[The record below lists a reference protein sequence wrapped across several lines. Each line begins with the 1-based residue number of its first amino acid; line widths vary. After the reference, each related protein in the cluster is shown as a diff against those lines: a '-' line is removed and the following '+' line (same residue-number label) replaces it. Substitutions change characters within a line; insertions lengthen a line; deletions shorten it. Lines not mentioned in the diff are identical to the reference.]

1 MAKDKRSFI
10 LYMDQ
15 RGIFD
20 KLNDEQAGKL
30 IKHIYS
36 YCADEDPEA
45 EFIIDIA
52 FEGIKQSLKRDLKKY
67 NVYIDKQRENGRKGG
82 RPKKTQK
89 TQAFL
94 EKPKK
99 ADSVSVSVSVSEKK
113 KDIYR
118 SFAHLYL
125 SVSNYQKLNSLYSK
139 EQIDETLDAIE
150 NFKQNTKYKSLY
162 LTAKNWLKRLPKDE
176 KEDKLTKQAKALGYV
191 K

>member
-1 MAKDKRSFI
+1 MAKDKKSFI

-20 KLNDEQAGKL
+20 KLSDEQAGKL
-30 IKHIYS
+30 IKHVYS

-52 FEGIKQSLKRDLKKY
+52 FEGIRQALKRDLKKY
-67 NVYIDKQRENGRKGG
+67 NVYIDKQKENGMKGG

-89 TQAFL
+89 TQAFFQ
-94 EKPKK
+94 KPKK
-99 ADSVSVSVSVSEKK
+99 ADSVSVSVNENNT
-113 KDIYR
+113 DIYR

-125 SVSNYQKLNSLYSK
+125 SNSNYKKLNTIYSK

-162 LTAKNWLKRLPKDE
+162 LTAKNWLKRLPKNE
-176 KEDKLTKQAKALGYV
+176 PEDKLTKQAKELGYV

>member
-20 KLNDEQAGKL
+20 KLSDEQAGKL

-67 NVYIDKQRENGRKGG
+67 HVYIDKQRENGKKGG

-99 ADSVSVSVSVSEKK
+99 ADSVSVSVSEREKN

-176 KEDKLTKQAKALGYV
+176 KEDKLTKQAKELGYV

>member
-1 MAKDKRSFI
+1 
-10 LYMDQ
+10 MDQ

-20 KLNDEQAGKL
+20 KLSDEQAGKL

-67 NVYIDKQRENGRKGG
+67 NVYIDKQRENGKKGG

-99 ADSVSVSVSVSEKK
+99 ADSVSVSEREYN

-125 SVSNYQKLNSLYSK
+125 SVSNYQKLKSLYSK